1 MNTNESDPI
10 QIGKKISPKSIIY
23 LIVVLIVMLLI
34 LVNNLGVLLELI
46 GLDSVAL
53 PDWLLLI
60 VATIALFITV
70 GSLVFALKNRKNV
83 K

>member
-1 MNTNESDPI
+1 MSTSDSDPI
-10 QIGKKISPKSIIY
+10 QTGEKISPQRIIY
-23 LIVVLIVMLLI
+23 LIVVLIVMIII

-46 GLDSVAL
+46 GLDSVEL

-70 GSLVFALKNRKNV
+70 GSLVFALKNRKTV